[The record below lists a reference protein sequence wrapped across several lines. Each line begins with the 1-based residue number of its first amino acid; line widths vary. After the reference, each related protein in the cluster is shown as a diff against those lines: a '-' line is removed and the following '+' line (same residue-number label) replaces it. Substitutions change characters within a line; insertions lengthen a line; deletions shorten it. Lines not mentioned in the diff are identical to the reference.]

1 MGLLIDTD
9 VLILGEKVGQL
20 NLARWA
26 HHGQAFVSV
35 VTASELLVGLENAN
49 TPARH
54 AKRSAY
60 LEYLFSGLTVL
71 GIDLPLARTHARIV
85 GNLPKNI
92 TIGKH
97 DTWIAATAIAN
108 GHALLTRNAKDFE
121 KFPGLQLEVW
131 TAPSAG

>member
-9 VLILGEKVGQL
+9 VLILGEKVGHL

-35 VTASELLVGLENAN
+35 VTASELFVGLENAN
-49 TPARH
+49 TPARQ

-60 LEYLFSGLTVL
+60 LEYVFASLTVL
-71 GIDLPLARTHARIV
+71 GIDFPLARTHARIV
-85 GNLPKNI
+85 GNLPKSI
-92 TIGKH
+92 TIGIH
-97 DTWIAATAIAN
+97 DTWIAATAIAH

-121 KFPGLQLEVW
+121 HFPGLQMEVW
-131 TAPSAG
+131 TPPQGD

>member
-9 VLILGEKVGQL
+9 VLILGEKVGHL

-26 HHGQAFVSV
+26 HQGQAFVSV
-35 VTASELLVGLENAN
+35 VTASELFVGLENAN

-60 LEYLFSGLTVL
+60 LEYVFASLPVL

-92 TIGKH
+92 TIGTH
-97 DTWIAATAIAN
+97 DTWIAATAIAG
-108 GHALLTRNAKDFE
+108 GHALLTRNARDFE
-121 KFPGLQLEVW
+121 KFPGLHLEIW
-131 TAPSAG
+131 TPPAVS

>member
-26 HHGQAFVSV
+26 HHGQAYVSV
-35 VTASELLVGLENAN
+35 ITASELLVGLEYAN

-71 GIDLPLARTHARIV
+71 GIDLPLARTHARIM

-108 GHALLTRNAKDFE
+108 GHTLLTRNAKDFE
-121 KFPGLQLEVW
+121 NFSGLRLEVW
-131 TAPSAG
+131 TA